1 MAVNGSYVVRETTA
15 NLTRNLTLTLASVL
29 TVFVS
34 LAIVGTTVLV
44 RQGAQNMTSRWEGG
58 IEFIVYLD
66 AGISEDEL
74 GAVQANLD
82 ENPLVARSEY
92 IDRDATWA
100 EFQRIFAGERTMLEN
115 VRPEDLPTSFNVE
128 PVDKDPDAVV
138 DLVNHYRSVP
148 GVFDVKSADEVIR
161 QMKGMANFVNNGLT
175 VFAVF
180 LLVASVLL
188 ILNTIRTAMFARRRE
203 IEVMKL
209 VGATNWFIRVPFML
223 EGLIQGLVGG
233 VLAIG
238 FVFLARNWLDDLLNR
253 SDRISLLDSFSI
265 TGGDVVLACITV
277 MATALLL
284 SVVSSVLAT
293 RRFLDV

>member
-1 MAVNGSYVVRETTA
+1 
-15 NLTRNLTLTLASVL
+15 
-29 TVFVS
+29 
-34 LAIVGTTVLV
+34 
-44 RQGAQNMTSRWEGG
+44 MTSRWEGG

-66 AGISEDEL
+66 ADISDDEL

-92 IDRDATWA
+92 IDRDATWS
-100 EFQRIFAGERTMLEN
+100 EFQRIFAGQRTMLEN
-115 VRPEDLPTSFNVE
+115 VTAEDLPTSFKVE

-148 GVFDVKSADEVIR
+148 GVYDVQSADEVIR

-238 FVFLARNWLDDLLNR
+238 FVFLARNWLDNLLDR

-265 TGGDVVLACITV
+265 TGGDVVLACIIV
-277 MATALLL
+277 MITALLL